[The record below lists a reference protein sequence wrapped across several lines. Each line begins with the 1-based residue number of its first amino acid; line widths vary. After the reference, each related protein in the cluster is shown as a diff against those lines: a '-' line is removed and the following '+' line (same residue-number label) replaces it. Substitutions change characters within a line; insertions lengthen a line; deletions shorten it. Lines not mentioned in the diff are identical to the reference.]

1 MSAKPKVAKP
11 KAAFLD
17 FATLGPDVDT
27 ARLEELV
34 AATYYECSA
43 VGEVP
48 ERVADCDI
56 AILNKTKLERK
67 AIKSAAKLKL
77 IALVATGSDNVDLA
91 VAKERGIAVAN
102 IRDYCST
109 ALSQHVFALVLGFT
123 QQIAGYNALVREG
136 AWQRSSTFAMFDYP
150 IRELTG
156 RVLGLC
162 GYGSLGQAV
171 ARLGECLGMKV
182 SVAARLGTARADVP
196 PDRVHFDD
204 VIEQADVLSLHC
216 PLTPQTRHMIG
227 APQFKRMKRDAIL
240 INTAR
245 GGLIDSE
252 ALVAALRAGEIAGAG
267 IDVLASEPPDDDDPL
282 LDPSVPNLIVTPHIA
297 WAAKESR
304 QRALDQVTENIADF
318 LAGGR
323 LRRIV

>member
-1 MSAKPKVAKP
+1 
-11 KAAFLD
+11 
-17 FATLGPDVDT
+17 VD
-27 ARLEELV
+27 LV
-34 AATYYECSA
+34 AA
-43 VGEVP
+43 
-48 ERVADCDI
+48 R
-56 AILNKTKLERK
+56 
-67 AIKSAAKLKL
+67 
-77 IALVATGSDNVDLA
+77 
-91 VAKERGIAVAN
+91 ERGVAVVN

-123 QQIAGYNALVREG
+123 QQIGGYAKLVREG
-136 AWQRSSTFAMFDYP
+136 KWQESQTFAMFDYP

-156 RVLGLC
+156 RVLGLI

-171 ARLGECLGMKV
+171 ARLGRCLGMDV
-182 SVAARLGTARADVP
+182 IVAARLGTARAEVP
-196 PDRVHFDD
+196 SDRTHFDE
-204 VIEQADVLSLHC
+204 VIARADVLSLHC

-227 APQFKRMKRDAIL
+227 AAQFRQMKNDAIL

-245 GGLIDSE
+245 GGLIDSD

-267 IDVLASEPPDDDDPL
+267 IDVLASEPPDADDPL
-282 LDPSVPNLIVTPHIA
+282 LAPDIPNLVVTPHIA
-297 WAAKESR
+297 WAAQESR

>member
-17 FATLGPDVDT
+17 YATLGPDVDT
-27 ARLEELV
+27 AALERV
-34 AATYYECSA
+34 VDATYYECSA
-43 VGEVP
+43 VGEVSA
-48 ERVADCDI
+48 RVVDCDI
-56 AILNKTKLERK
+56 AILNKAKLGREALER
-67 AIKSAAKLKL
+67 ATKLKL

-91 VAKERGIAVAN
+91 AAKERGIAVAN

-109 ALSQHVFALVLGFT
+109 SLSQHVFALVLGFT
-123 QQIAGYNALVREG
+123 QQVAGYSALVRSG
-136 AWQRSSTFAMFDYP
+136 AWQQSSTFAMFDYP
-150 IRELTG
+150 MRELTG
-156 RVLGLC
+156 RVLGLI

-182 SVAARLGTARADVP
+182 IIAARLGTARADVP
-196 PDRVHFDD
+196 SDRVHFDD

-227 APQFKRMKRDAIL
+227 APQFARMKRDAVL

-245 GGLIDSE
+245 GGLIDSD
-252 ALVAALRAGEIAGAG
+252 ALVAALRAGKIGGAG
-267 IDVLASEPPDDDDPL
+267 IDVLASEPPDEDDPL
-282 LDPSVPNLIVTPHIA
+282 LDPDVPNLIVTPHIA

-304 QRALDQVTENIADF
+304 QRALDQVTENITDF
-318 LAGGR
+318 LAGGK

>member
-1 MSAKPKVAKP
+1 MPSTPTSAKP

-17 FATLGPDVDT
+17 YATVGPNVDT
-27 ARLEELV
+27 SALEKLVDATYHECSDPDEV
-34 AATYYECSA
+34 AA
-43 VGEVP
+43 
-48 ERVADCDI
+48 RVADCDI
-56 AILNKTKLERK
+56 AILNKAKLGRA
-67 AIKSAAKLKL
+67 AIEGAKRLKL

-91 VAKERGIAVAN
+91 AAKQRGVAVAN

-109 ALSQHVFALVLGFT
+109 ALSQHVFALILGFT
-123 QQIAGYNALVREG
+123 QQIERYSNLVRSG
-136 AWQRSSTFAMFDYP
+136 AWQKSQTFAMFDFP

-156 RVLGLC
+156 RTLGLC
-162 GYGSLGQAV
+162 GYGTLGQAV
-171 ARLGECLGMKV
+171 ARIGECLGMKIIV
-182 SVAARLGTARADVP
+182 SARLGTERADVP
-196 PDRVHFDD
+196 SDRVHFDD
-204 VIEQADVLSLHC
+204 VIAESDVLSLHC

-267 IDVLASEPPDDDDPL
+267 IDVLASEPPDADDPL
-282 LDPSVPNLIVTPHIA
+282 LAPDVPNLIVTPHIA
-297 WAAKESR
+297 WAAQESR